1 MKLKTTTNPLKH
13 FNDLNDLKKKQF
25 GGSSFSGKP
34 YKDIDVKD
42 YSKYPGAAPKPAKLV
57 SPAMKKG
64 GMVKSKKS
72 C

>member
-25 GGSSFSGKP
+25 GGSSFSGDGKTTTG
-34 YKDIDVKD
+34 VVSD

-64 GMVKSKKS
+64 GMVKFKKK
-72 C
+72 